1 MGKGETM
8 ILPILAPLLATLA
21 ANGLG
26 LLGDAITKKGTQYVE
41 DKLGIDLTQEATP
54 ETVNNWR
61 MAVMQNETEVLRMA
75 YGDVANARQREI
87 DVSASESAPILNK
100 IVTPVLALGITTLSF
115 VLFAILIF
123 VDVEANSKDIL
134 IYILGVLSA
143 AVTQILSYYFGSS
156 MGSKEKSEELSHLK
170 DVR

>member
-1 MGKGETM
+1 M
-8 ILPILAPLLATLA
+8 ILPFLAPLLATLA

-26 LLGDAITKKGTQYVE
+26 IVADAVTKKGKEFVE
-41 DKLGIDLTQEATP
+41 DKLGIDLTQEPTP
-54 ETVNNWR
+54 ETLQNWKIAAQTHER
-61 MAVMQNETEVLRMA
+61 ELLQMA
-75 YGDVANARQREI
+75 YGDLNSARQRE
-87 DVSASESAPILNK
+87 VSVSSSENAPLLNK
-100 IVTPVLALGITTLSF
+100 IVTPVLALGIITLSF
-115 VLFAILIF
+115 ILFAVLIF

-170 DVR
+170 DKKK